1 MKGLLTNYVQKF
13 SLNAPQNVS
22 LLLSIV
28 VIIIQA
34 LRYTLPISTGV
45 TTCSARVYGESIL
58 FIWRGGSLAGKV
70 KLPYHPSWSMRKVLP
85 TRFISPSQLFQNPH
99 EDSMEPENSNQAAG
113 TLALKRCQMVLHLA
127 TALFPPVGIN
137 GIPENESSEPPGLPP
152 PYKHFNGQWV
162 PPNNPH

>member
-13 SLNAPQNVS
+13 SLNAPHHVS

-34 LRYTLPISTGV
+34 LRYNLP
-45 TTCSARVYGESIL
+45 SALESQPAVYMGIPYYSSGEVALQVSFIIL
-58 FIWRGGSLAGKV
+58 S
-70 KLPYHPSWSMRKVLP
+70 YHPCWSMRKVWP
-85 TRFISPSQLFQNPH
+85 MRPISSSQLFQNPH
-99 EDSMEPENSNQAAG
+99 NDSMESENSNQAPG
-113 TLALKRCQMVLHLA
+113 TLTLKRCQMVLNLA
-127 TALFPPVGIN
+127 TALLPPVGIN